1 MSKASIDQQIRDRID
16 IFVNELSALVRE
28 AALESVKGALTDEQM
43 NRSRRTPGRP
53 RRLGAVGLDGSS
65 RRGSKRTPEM
75 LEQLKDSLLELITL
89 NPGQRMEELGR
100 LLDVPTKELT
110 LPVKKL
116 LAEKKVKT
124 KGQKRATTYW
134 AK

>member
-16 IFVNELSALVRE
+16 LFVNELSALVRE

-43 NRSRRTPGRP
+43 GRSRRTPGRP
-53 RRLGAVGLDGSS
+53 RRLGAGSLDGSG
-65 RRGSKRTPEM
+65 RRSSKRTPEM
-75 LEQLKDSLLELITL
+75 LDQLKENLLEIITL

-116 LAEKKVKT
+116 LSDKKVKT

>member
-1 MSKASIDQQIRDRID
+1 
-16 IFVNELSALVRE
+16 
-28 AALESVKGALTDEQM
+28 
-43 NRSRRTPGRP
+43 
-53 RRLGAVGLDGSS
+53 
-65 RRGSKRTPEM
+65 M
-75 LEQLKDSLLELITL
+75 LERLKENVLEIITL

>member
-1 MSKASIDQQIRDRID
+1 MSKATIDQQIRARID
-16 IFVNELSALVRE
+16 SFVAELAALVRD
-28 AALESVKGALTDEQM
+28 AALESVKGALVSEQGG
-43 NRSRRTPGRP
+43 RGRRGPGRP
-53 RRLGAVGLDGSS
+53 RRLAASDGGAQ
-65 RRGSKRTPEM
+65 RGSKRTPEA
-75 LEQLKDSLLELITL
+75 LEQLKENLFEVISL

-100 LLDVPTKELT
+100 LLEVSTKDLT

-116 LAEKKVKT
+116 LGEKRVKT

>member
-16 IFVNELSALVRE
+16 LFVTELSALVRE
-28 AALESVKGALTDEQM
+28 AALESVKGALTDEQVG
-43 NRSRRTPGRP
+43 RVRRAPGRP
-53 RRLGAVGLDGSS
+53 RRLATVGVDGVG

-75 LEQLKDSLLELITL
+75 LDQLKENLLEIITL

-100 LLDVPTKELT
+100 LLEVPTKELT

-116 LAEKKVKT
+116 LADKKVKT

>member
-1 MSKASIDQQIRDRID
+1 MNKASIDQQIRDRID
-16 IFVNELSALVRE
+16 QFVSELSALVRE
-28 AALESVKGALTDEQM
+28 AALESVKGALTDEQVG
-43 NRSRRTPGRP
+43 RSRRGPGRP
-53 RRLGAVGLDGSS
+53 RRLTALGLGGAG
-65 RRGSKRTPEM
+65 RRNSKRTPEM
-75 LEQLKDSLLELITL
+75 LERLKESVLEIITL

-100 LLDVPTKELT
+100 MLDIPTKELT

-116 LAEKKVKT
+116 LAEKKIKT